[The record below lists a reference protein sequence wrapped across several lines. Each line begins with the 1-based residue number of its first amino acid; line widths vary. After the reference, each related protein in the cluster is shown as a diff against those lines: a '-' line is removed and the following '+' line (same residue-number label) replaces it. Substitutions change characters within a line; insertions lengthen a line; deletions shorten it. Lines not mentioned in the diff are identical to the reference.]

1 MNSEIKETESKCSAC
16 GCTSGPGEFWSEKY
30 FCESCLSDANLTG
43 RSVSDLDETHSFSL
57 IQSWLVGF
65 SSALLTS
72 TMLAALIVGIFALLS
87 VAFTVEKLWIGQI
100 GIVDLSR
107 LWVPI
112 GMFFGFSWCFVALIS
127 FPLAFLV
134 TMLPPLTRIYVEDD
148 QLVVETRFSRSKAPL
163 NECSWRFTHLGT
175 DGLVYLY
182 SRVPKI
188 QLICGEKRQYL
199 VGWSEDQI
207 QLWGQFLRIYDVH
220 YVLRPSLVQSFRT
233 ISSKLVIG
241 GLVGLLFGVLIA
253 IGSGNSRWI
262 TSCIFAGFLD
272 GFAMALVELFLYTDR
287 AEKIQEKLS
296 PLNAGMTF
304 GLLGV
309 KSGAYIGLVGFAV
322 CGLVN
327 GLVGWV
333 IGKELEKKIHQGAI
347 GYHASETAKNVT
359 TESRQSDE
367 TIEN

>member
-1 MNSEIKETESKCSAC
+1 MNSEIDETESKCSAC
-16 GCTSGPGEFWSEKY
+16 GCTSGSGELWSKKY

-43 RSVSDLDETHSFSL
+43 RSVSDLDESHSFPL

-87 VAFTVEKLWIGQI
+87 VAFTVERLWIGQI
-100 GIVDLSR
+100 GMVDLLR
-107 LWVPI
+107 LGATI
-112 GMFFGFSWCFVALIS
+112 GMFFGFAWCFVALIA
-127 FPLAFLV
+127 FPLAFCTTIV
-134 TMLPPLTRIYVEDD
+134 PPLIRIYVEDD
-148 QLVVETRFSRSKAPL
+148 QLLVETRFGRSKAPL

-175 DGLVYLY
+175 DGLVFLY

-207 QLWGQFLRIYDVH
+207 HLWGQFLRIYDVH
-220 YVLRPSLVQSFRT
+220 YVLRPSLVQSIRT
-233 ISSKLVIG
+233 ISGKLVIG
-241 GLVGLLFGVLIA
+241 GLVGLLFGVLIT
-253 IGSGNSRWI
+253 IGTGDSRWI
-262 TSCIFAGFLD
+262 ASCIFVGFLD
-272 GFAMALVELFLYTDR
+272 GFSLALVELFLYTDR
-287 AEKIQEKLS
+287 AEKIKEKFS
-296 PLNAGMTF
+296 PLIAGLTF
-304 GLLGV
+304 VVFGV
-309 KSGAYIGLVGFAV
+309 KSGAYIGMLGFAV

-347 GYHASETAKNVT
+347 GHHTSEDATNVIT
-359 TESRQSDE
+359 KPCQSVES
-367 TIEN
+367 IEN